1 MSFVYQSLS
10 LSTCIKLTQYF
21 FQCECLY
28 NYFQLRVLNG
38 QGFRY
43 VESGPMVRSS
53 YKAGEF
59 YIKSMIESDRAAS
72 PQLPVS

>member
-1 MSFVYQSLS
+1 MHKVDNE
-10 LSTCIKLTQYF
+10 YF
-21 FQCECLY
+21 FPQCECMH
-28 NYFQLRVLNG
+28 NYYQLCALDG

-43 VESGPMVRSS
+43 VASGPMVRSS

-72 PQLPVS
+72 SQLPVC

>member
-1 MSFVYQSLS
+1 MLLITLS
-10 LSTCIKLTQYF
+10 LIMHKVDKYF
-21 FQCECLY
+21 FLDVSELMH
-28 NYFQLRVLNG
+28 NYYQLCALDG

-43 VESGPMVRSS
+43 VASGPMVRSS

-72 PQLPVS
+72 SQLPAC